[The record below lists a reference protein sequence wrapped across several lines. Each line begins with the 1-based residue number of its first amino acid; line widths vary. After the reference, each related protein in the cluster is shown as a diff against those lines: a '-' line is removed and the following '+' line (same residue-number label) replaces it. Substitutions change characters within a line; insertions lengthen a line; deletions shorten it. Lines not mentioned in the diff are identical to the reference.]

1 MEDKISELDGKDF
14 EISQSKTIKK
24 NEESIVLYDIPSEE
38 QILE

>member
-24 NEESIVLYDIPSEE
+24 NEESIVLYGIPSEE